1 MTYTALLAGTGK
13 QLLHFDE
20 PVAVFQQDATTIQT
34 GDIEVNTLL
43 LKQGEELVCL
53 VSIDTLYASTNVRD
67 AVLKLL
73 PAESGIKTENLI
85 LVASHSHNAPV
96 LDDTKPYLCKCNPA
110 YKDNATKVIAQT
122 VIEAINALEPVTIH
136 FGMDANNLG
145 INRRALTWGRTG
157 IIPVRKYKMIP
168 NPSGPVDQLLRSW
181 QLRNSQDKHIA
192 VLWSFG
198 CHPVAYP
205 KVNAIHPDYVGDV
218 RAQLRK
224 NIGRELPVLFFP
236 GFLGNIRPALFGK
249 PTNLKDLFYFAAHGQ
264 IFKKPTIA
272 GYNEF
277 CQSLYQSLKKS
288 LDNSHKLT
296 IEGLKLARTTVALKT
311 LLKSPLPGSLELFA
325 LSGIGK
331 QLFLMAS
338 AEVLVEYESL
348 LKPHLD
354 LTDETIV
361 PIGCVNSVFGYL
373 PVDKQLKEGG
383 YEVDLFMPW
392 FSLGG
397 NEFYDHIEHE
407 VIDPWVAIA
416 RRSREPQAIKQQDG
430 ESII

>member
-1 MTYTALLAGTGK
+1 MFNSTLLAGTSH
-13 QLLHFDE
+13 LSLHFDE

-34 GDIEVNTLL
+34 GEIEVNTLI
-43 LKQGEELVCL
+43 LKQDYELVCL
-53 VSIDTLYASTNVRD
+53 VSIDTLYTSTIVRD
-67 AVLKLL
+67 AVLRLVPSTLGLKV
-73 PAESGIKTENLI
+73 ENLI
-85 LVASHSHNAPV
+85 LIASHSHNAPV

-110 YKDNATKVIAQT
+110 FKDNATKIIAESIVQA
-122 VIEAINALEPVTIH
+122 VDNLQAVSIH
-136 FGMDANNLG
+136 FGKDSNNLA

-157 IIPVRKYKMIP
+157 VIPVKKYKMIP
-168 NPSGPVDQLLRSW
+168 NPVGPVDNLLRSW
-181 QLRNSQDKHIA
+181 QLRTKEGKYLAIM
-192 VLWSFG
+192 WSFG

-205 KVNAIHPDYVGDV
+205 KINVIHPDYVGDV
-218 RAQLRK
+218 RTQLRK
-224 NIGRELPVLFFP
+224 EIGKDIPVLFFP

-264 IFKKPTIA
+264 IFKKPSIE
-272 GYNEF
+272 GYLEF
-277 CQSLYQSLKKS
+277 CQKMYLSLKNS
-288 LDNSHKLT
+288 LTNSDLLETKH
-296 IEGLKLARTTVALKT
+296 LKLARTTVALKT
-311 LLKSPLPGSLELFA
+311 LLKSPQPGSLELFA

-354 LTDETIV
+354 LTDDTIV

-416 RRSREPQAIKQQDG
+416 RRSREPQAIKDQNG
-430 ESII
+430 E

>member
-1 MTYTALLAGTGK
+1 MLTSSLFAGTAHL
-13 QLLHFDE
+13 LLHFDE

-34 GDIEVNTLL
+34 GDIEVNTLV
-43 LKQGEELVCL
+43 LKQQDEIVCL
-53 VSIDTLYASTNVRD
+53 VAIDTLYASTNVRD
-67 AVLKLL
+67 AVLRML
-73 PAESGIKTENLI
+73 PANSGLKPENLI
-85 LVASHSHNAPV
+85 LVASHSHNAPI

-110 YKDNATKVIAQT
+110 FKDNATNAIAET
-122 VIEAINALEPVTIH
+122 IVLALSKMEAVSVH
-136 FGMDANNLG
+136 FGYDANNLA
-145 INRRALTWGRTG
+145 INRRGLTWGRTG
-157 IIPVRKYKMIP
+157 VIPVRKFKMIP
-168 NPSGPVDQLLRSW
+168 NPTGPVDHLLRSW
-181 QLRNSQDKHIA
+181 QLRNASGHHVA
-192 VLWSFG
+192 FVWNFG

-205 KVNAIHPDYVGDV
+205 KANAIHPDYIGDV
-218 RAQLRK
+218 RTALRK
-224 NIGRELPVLFFP
+224 KIGKDLPVVFLP

-272 GYNEF
+272 GYKEW
-277 CQSLYQSLKKS
+277 CQKLSDSLQKAI
-288 LDNSHKLT
+288 DNSQELT
-296 IEGLKLARTTVALKT
+296 VEGLKLSKTTVALKT

-325 LSGIGK
+325 LSGFGK
-331 QLFLMAS
+331 QIFMMAS

-348 LKPHLD
+348 LKPHLE

-407 VIDPWVAIA
+407 VLDPWVAIA
-416 RRSREPQAIKQQDG
+416 RRSREPQAIKEQNG
-430 ESII
+430 